1 MNFFFFTFLNS
12 GTVIL
17 FSAFPLQSLLHF
29 GVSVPGFISKAS
41 EDWSLGILRV
51 FLVEIFSWKKFIMNS
66 WVDSGA
72 AEVSDTKAN
81 DIP

>member
-1 MNFFFFTFLNS
+1 M
-12 GTVIL
+12 
-17 FSAFPLQSLLHF
+17 
-29 GVSVPGFISKAS
+29 PGFIPKAS
-41 EDWSLGILRV
+41 EDWSLGILGV

-81 DIP
+81 DIA